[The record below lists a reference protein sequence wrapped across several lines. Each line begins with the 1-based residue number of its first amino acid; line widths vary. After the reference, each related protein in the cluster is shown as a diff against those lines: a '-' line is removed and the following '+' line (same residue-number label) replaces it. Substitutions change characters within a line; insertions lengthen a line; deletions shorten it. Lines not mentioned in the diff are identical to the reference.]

1 MGWMI
6 MATHGFNDGR
16 HWLSN
21 GLSHVWCHAIICHAM
36 YLSIWVWETNQS
48 QLNLN
53 TWVKIFVFSEY
64 IGYCGLQN
72 VHYKILL
79 TIIPFNW
86 YFCSVIWILM
96 LLYMVYVN
104 MGAIPIPIPIPF
116 IQFLFN
122 SNSWNWNWNWYQF
135 QFRNW
140 PQPCNIDSKVV
151 NLVILPIVKG
161 LILAHFPLPRVWF

>member
-6 MATHGFNDGR
+6 MATHGFNDGH

-36 YLSIWVWETNQS
+36 YLSICVWETYQLH
-48 QLNLN
+48 LNLN
-53 TWVKIFVFSEY
+53 TWVKIFVSSEY

-72 VHYKILL
+72 IHYTILL

-96 LLYMVYVN
+96 LIYMVYVN
-104 MGAIPIPIPIPF
+104 MGARYYISSKKGCWLNILSYSYKFFF
-116 IQFLFN
+116 ISEFFFVIIVIVPRFP
-122 SNSWNWNWNWYQF
+122 SA
-135 QFRNW
+135 
-140 PQPCNIDSKVV
+140 NIIKAFG
-151 NLVILPIVKG
+151 I
-161 LILAHFPLPRVWF
+161 